1 MNTENLAAVQPYL
14 GFVHPVMMW
23 VVLLLAPYTLT
34 GVQIVQKL
42 LSQL

>member
-14 GFVHPVMMW
+14 GFVHLFLGLFGW
-23 VVLLLAPYTLT
+23 QDLT
-34 GVQIVQKL
+34 GVQIVQKM